1 MSSCA
6 MGTADNRTYP
16 LYIQLRTRMV
26 LVLTRNVSYAIERE
40 AKREERGKEKR
51 KKKCGKKW
59 KKESKAI
66 WLPEKKKKKE
76 EKDKTNKNSL
86 P

>member
-1 MSSCA
+1 
-6 MGTADNRTYP
+6 MGTADNRTYS

-26 LVLTRNVSYAIERE
+26 LVLTRNVLYAIERE
-40 AKREERGKEKR
+40 AKSEERGKEKR
-51 KKKCGKKW
+51 KKKW